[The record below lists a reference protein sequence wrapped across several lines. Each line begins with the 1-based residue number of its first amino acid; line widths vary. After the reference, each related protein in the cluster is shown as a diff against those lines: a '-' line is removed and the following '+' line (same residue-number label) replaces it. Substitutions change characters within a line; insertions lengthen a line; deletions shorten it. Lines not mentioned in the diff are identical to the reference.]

1 MSEGPGGS
9 RQRRGERHHWLAV
22 GNEAGATAWSKEI
35 HNEESEILT
44 ARGES

>member
-1 MSEGPGGS
+1 MGAGS
-9 RQRRGERHHWLAV
+9 DAGERHHWLAV
-22 GNEAGATAWSKEI
+22 GNEVGATAWSKEI